1 MGDGLKP
8 RGKTGQSPKAALP
21 GVLGC
26 PLQAPI
32 TKECTHDVHALLPL
46 AVKYGAIQQAGK
58 MTVSNGKIESTRYD
72 LGGRYTF
79 RIEEDGVRDGWPQPT

>member
-8 RGKTGQSPKAALP
+8 RGKTGQSPREALP

-46 AVKYGAIQQAGK
+46 AVKYGAIQQAGRK
-58 MTVSNGKIESTRYD
+58 YGLKCRPIVVTIREAVT
-72 LGGRYTF
+72 LF
-79 RIEEDGVRDGWPQPT
+79 